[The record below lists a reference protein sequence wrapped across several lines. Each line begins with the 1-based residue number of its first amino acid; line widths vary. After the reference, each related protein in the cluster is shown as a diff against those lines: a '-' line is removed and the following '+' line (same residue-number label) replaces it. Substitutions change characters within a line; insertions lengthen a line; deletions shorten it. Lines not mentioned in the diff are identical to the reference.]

1 MREQRFSAPGK
12 VVLSGEYAVLRG
24 APAVAAAVD
33 RRAAVAVEPGDSET
47 ICIGLDG
54 RTDTGLL
61 DCVLEAL
68 GRELPDARL
77 TLNTAAFID
86 GSNKFG
92 LGSSAA
98 LAVALAAALAPDG
111 PGGNRLLDA
120 AQEAHRAFQQGRGSG
135 VDVAASWAGGI
146 IVYRMQDAATQSIS
160 WPAGLHYALF
170 WTGTSVSTTE
180 RVTRFDASADLPATN
195 VFCDAAEEIAG
206 MWQSGD
212 PEKLLS
218 GYRSYMDALTRFDG
232 AHGLGIFDGG
242 HADLT
247 LAEPDLIYKPCGAGG
262 GDVGIALS
270 TDRNRL
276 NRFAARAAERGVLR
290 LDVELDPRGVGE
302 DSAGV

>member
-1 MREQRFSAPGK
+1 MSEQRFSAPGK

-33 RRAAVAVEPGDSET
+33 RRAVVAVEPGDSET
-47 ICIGLDG
+47 ICIGLGG
-54 RTDTGLL
+54 RTDTRLL

-77 TLNTAAFID
+77 TLNTTAFSD
-86 GSNKFG
+86 GSNKLG

-98 LAVALAAALAPDG
+98 LTVALAAALAPEG
-111 PGGNRLLDA
+111 PGKRLLDT

-146 IVYRMQDAATQSIS
+146 IVYRMQDAATQSIP

-180 RVTRFDASADLPATN
+180 RVTRFDAAADLPATN
-195 VFCDAAEEIAG
+195 VLCEAAAELAG
-206 MWQSGD
+206 LWQSGD
-212 PEKLLS
+212 AEKLLS

-262 GDVGIALS
+262 GDVGVALS
-270 TDRNRL
+270 TDRDRL
-276 NRFAARAAERGVLR
+276 DRFAARAAERGVLR

-302 DSAGV
+302 DSAGG